1 MEAPRVVREHH
12 GPFPRTC
19 PGRIYVAK
27 RDVNTL
33 RELFTK
39 KAKKSPRA
47 VFCHLSLDSHNAMEL
62 LDRAPLERGRSDDE
76 DTLVRAL
83 TDMTNLL
90 SEIHQRASQL
100 VQRQEATALKIAR
113 MMQVAVVRPPACLLW
128 GMRCVR
134 V

>member
-1 MEAPRVVREHH
+1 
-12 GPFPRTC
+12 
-19 PGRIYVAK
+19 
-27 RDVNTL
+27 
-33 RELFTK
+33 
-39 KAKKSPRA
+39 
-47 VFCHLSLDSHNAMEL
+47 MEL

-113 MMQVAVVRPPACLLW
+113 MMQVAAVRPPACLLW